1 MKNKFAITLVAIG
14 VLVGL
19 YFAIRSRVKDNLPE
33 FMTTK

>member
-1 MKNKFAITLVAIG
+1 MKRKIGITILAVA

-33 FMTTK
+33 FMTK